1 MTWRHIYIYI
11 YILIMT
17 ETAFL
22 FLVKLESLNLAN
34 TNTTFPNDYNVLHL
48 YSALIKRLFLSKS
61 INHSIESIFYLSPL
75 HNPVAVDLCKF
86 VELFQG
92 VLIYPLQTFAA
103 TGIELLCMYRIP
115 LRRVSIFLLNQT
127 FQFSSTITY
136 FPSSYLV
143 NCSIS

>member
-1 MTWRHIYIYI
+1 MKAYIYI

-22 FLVKLESLNLAN
+22 FLVKLESLF
-34 TNTTFPNDYNVLHL
+34 TNDYNVLHL
-48 YSALIKRLFLSKS
+48 YSALITRLSLSKS

-75 HNPVAVDLCKF
+75 HNPVAVDLCKV

>member
-1 MTWRHIYIYI
+1 MKAYIYI

-22 FLVKLESLNLAN
+22 FLVKLESLF
-34 TNTTFPNDYNVLHL
+34 TNDYNVLHL